1 MKKYELMYILKPTLD
16 PETLK
21 NQINDLNN
29 VITSQGGNIIEFKEM
44 GLKDLAYEINKFKK
58 GYYVWILAELS
69 KDGIAEFK
77 RVIRITENVIRN
89 IEVNVGA

>member
-16 PETLK
+16 PEALK

-69 KDGIAEFK
+69 NDGIAEFK

-89 IEVNVGA
+89 IEVNVGV

>member
-16 PETLK
+16 PEALK

-69 KDGIAEFK
+69 NDGIAEFK